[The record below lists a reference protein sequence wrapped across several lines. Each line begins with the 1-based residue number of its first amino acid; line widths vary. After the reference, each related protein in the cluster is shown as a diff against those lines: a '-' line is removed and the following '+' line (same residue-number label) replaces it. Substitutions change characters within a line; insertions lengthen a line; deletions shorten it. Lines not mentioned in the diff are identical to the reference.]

1 MGKSQPLPHMPHPL
15 GERRRVAGGGGWEEN
30 ARERTAGGTTRRGG
44 ESGQNQREIHK
55 PGHGT
60 HAGERERE
68 SDGKAAGQGGGKPSG
83 GREGG
88 KEISG
93 GGGEEEDGA
102 ATPGCAP
109 AAAVGQGVSWLYDNV
124 RWEPSSPP
132 TPTLPLSFTHSHT
145 HTFIAAVDGR
155 DKPPWQVSAH
165 THGGWSMRWCGHADV
180 ADGV

>member
-1 MGKSQPLPHMPHPL
+1 MG
-15 GERRRVAGGGGWEEN
+15 VGGKK
-30 ARERTAGGTTRRGG
+30 TP
-44 ESGQNQREIHK
+44 ESGQLEEQLGEVAKVDKIPWKFISRGMEHTQ
-55 PGHGT
+55 GR
-60 HAGERERE
+60 ERERATE
-68 SDGKAAGQGGGKPSG
+68 KAAGQGGGKKPSG

-145 HTFIAAVDGR
+145 HTFIAAVDGQ

-165 THGGWSMRWCGHADV
+165 THGGWSMRWCGHTDV